1 MRTKTN
7 IFNEITEAKKNRA
20 AKLADLKKNLAKC
33 ESEKAAAETKAAEAL
48 KADNA
53 EAYTAAKSAERTAM
67 DKVEYYNI
75 QIENIT
81 AARLFDPEETRAK
94 VDELKTYVD
103 NVKAE
108 MLKEAAPLI
117 CKAAANFE
125 AVQEEINKAN
135 AAIQDLESKS
145 TILDLALNGL
155 CRSINNVK
163 THGDIA
169 PYIK

>member
-7 IFNEITEAKKNRA
+7 VFNEINEAKKNHA

-33 ESEKAAAETKAAEAL
+33 ESEKAEAAEKAAEAL
-48 KADNA
+48 KAENA
-53 EAYTAAKSAERTAM
+53 EAYTAAKSAERTAA
-67 DKVEYYNI
+67 DKAEYYNI
-75 QIENIT
+75 QIKTIT
-81 AARLFDPEETRAK
+81 TAGVFDAEETRTK
-94 VDELKTYVD
+94 VNELRTYVD

-108 MLKEAAPLI
+108 MLKETAPLI
-117 CKAAANFE
+117 CMAAANLD
-125 AVQEEINKAN
+125 AVQAEIDKANKAL
-135 AAIQDLESKS
+135 QDLDSKS
-145 TILDLALNGL
+145 TIMDFAFGGL